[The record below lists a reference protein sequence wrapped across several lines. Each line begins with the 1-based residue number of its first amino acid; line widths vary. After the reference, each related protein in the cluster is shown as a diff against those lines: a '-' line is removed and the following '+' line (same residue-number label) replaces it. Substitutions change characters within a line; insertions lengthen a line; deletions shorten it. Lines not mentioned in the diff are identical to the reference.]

1 MSDETQ
7 LDPAAVEIL
16 AHAADLPL
24 ARGRAEE
31 IAPVLSG
38 WLTAA
43 NELNRKMSDH
53 AHRALAPATTFTQPA
68 DRGAAR

>member
-1 MSDETQ
+1 MSEEMQ
-7 LDPAAVEIL
+7 LDQAAIEQM

-24 ARGRAEE
+24 APGRAEE

-43 NELNRKMSDH
+43 NELNRKMSAH
-53 AHRALAPATTFTQPA
+53 AHRALSPITVFTHPA
-68 DRGAAR
+68 DEGGDR